1 MLERI
6 KNIIVEYVDVDPDK
20 ISEQTNLR
28 MDLGMTSL
36 SLMNM
41 IVDVEE
47 EFGLEIDEAD
57 IMEFQILGDVLEYL
71 KQNATK

>member
-1 MLERI
+1 MLERV
-6 KNIIVEYVDVDPDK
+6 KKIIVEYVDVDPDK
-20 ISEQTNLR
+20 ITEQTNLR
-28 MDLGMTSL
+28 MDLGMTSI

-57 IMEFQILGDVLEYL
+57 IMEFQVLGDVLEHL